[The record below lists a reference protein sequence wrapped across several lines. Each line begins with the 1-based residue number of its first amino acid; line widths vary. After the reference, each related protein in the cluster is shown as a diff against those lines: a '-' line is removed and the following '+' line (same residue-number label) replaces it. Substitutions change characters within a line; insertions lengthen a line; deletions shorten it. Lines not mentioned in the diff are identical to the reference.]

1 MNQVGRSRSL
11 TGQTSAGQVIAA
23 RDNAGSV
30 GTTSNG
36 VNLNGVNLNGVNP
49 IGANRSGTI
58 IAHADEGSGT
68 MAGVALIMLVAVL
81 LTSVATAGHL
91 LTRRAVARS
100 AADLA
105 ALSAAVA
112 LRDGRG
118 EPCVVAA
125 AVASAHGGDLTSCAI
140 GGDLGGDVTVR
151 VALATDVPFM
161 PHVGIDARAGPVA
174 CGSTA

>member
-1 MNQVGRSRSL
+1 MA
-11 TGQTSAGQVIAA
+11 QTSAGQVIAA

-36 VNLNGVNLNGVNP
+36 VNLNGANP

>member
-36 VNLNGVNLNGVNP
+36 VNLNGANP